1 MNNEET
7 MEISITG
14 IIAVCL
20 AKLKYII
27 CIPLALAIIIMGAY
41 FAYVKVRGNEASAYA
56 RWNSPDNPA
65 RIELAMLKSLYD
77 KLDNDISSG
86 PLMKIDPN
94 NASQFVMK
102 YEIAAEDIEQ
112 IPVILKSYTDRFDN
126 VDLHELLSSSYTN
139 DQIRQVIY
147 ASGED
152 SLLTVSVFGDDESY
166 VSYLSSVIN
175 DQFYSFQTDINEVYR
190 HSLNGIASVSV
201 LDSPNVELMKKQQEL
216 VNSKNSIA
224 DAVAKQESTINNSKP
239 RHSIMWYAK
248 YGIVLFIVFAFIDV
262 VYYVLR
268 MLLDSSYTL
277 EKAVRAPFIG
287 SYGKVNPIVK
297 FITHERI
304 FDSVEK
310 SNAFIQEKLKYMVG
324 DNKNVLFLSTRSI
337 KSDIK
342 NDLSSVADS
351 LKFKAVF
358 IENAR
363 LSSDLPE
370 ALSNDSV
377 VIICEELFT
386 TQLREIK
393 ELVAIVNQSGK
404 TAHGCIATV

>member
-65 RIELAMLKSLYD
+65 RIELALLKSQYD
-77 KLDNDISSG
+77 KMDKDISSG

-166 VSYLSSVIN
+166 VNYLSSIIN
-175 DQFYSFQTDINEVYR
+175 DQFYSFQTDINKAYP
-190 HSLNGIASVSV
+190 HLLNTISYVFIQ
-201 LDSPNVELMKKQQEL
+201 DSPNLDIMKRQQDIANTQSIIAASVTKLE
-216 VNSKNSIA
+216 SKISSSRPGRP
-224 DAVAKQESTINNSKP
+224 V
-239 RHSIMWYAK
+239 MWYAK
-248 YGIVLFIVFAFIDV
+248 YGIVLFIVFAFIAV
-262 VYYVLR
+262 VYYVFR

-277 EKAVRAPFIG
+277 EEAVRAPFIG